1 MSEVDSIVLRVLRDP
16 LHPMF
21 GETLREV
28 VADAFARRLGADGIE
43 EALEALRVSGLQLAN
58 TLARGR
64 EWAGGEQKEADLR
77 HTQEQTT
84 IDAVLLRC
92 ARDRALGV
100 PAFLPLHGTQAEG
113 IWRVGVMVGERAYV
127 LGGDAGSDAADASL
141 HRAAIATEAHRKLFN
156 EGYLVNTPE
165 RWRVDEG
172 RFAPVSKVGPNQW
185 QIDASAEPMDWASL
199 TGREVP
205 GYAVAAKQR
214 AMGL

>member
-1 MSEVDSIVLRVLRDP
+1 MSAVDAIGLRVLRDP
-16 LHPMF
+16 LHPMY

-28 VADAFARRLGADGIE
+28 VADAFAKRLGADGIE
-43 EALEALRVSGLQLAN
+43 EALEAVRVSGLQLSN

-77 HTQEQTT
+77 HTLEQTT

-92 ARDRALGV
+92 ARDRALGM
-100 PAFLPLHGTQAEG
+100 PAFLPLHDTQAEG
-113 IWRVGVMVGERAYV
+113 IWRVGVMVEERAYV
-127 LGGDAGSDAADASL
+127 LVGDAGSDAADPSL
-141 HRAAIATEAHRKLFN
+141 YRAAIATEAHRQLFN
-156 EGYLVNTPE
+156 EGCMVNTPE

-185 QIDASAEPMDWASL
+185 QIDASAEAVDWTAL

-205 GYAVAAKQR
+205 GYALAVRQR